1 MNEVQKALK
10 VGDKAVGILDKLLG
24 PLFTRR
30 QADANTRA
38 ALQEVLTDQVATYME
53 AHPNDPVMGE
63 AIMSCHGRFGFEN
76 IVRIARLAVPQLD
89 ENARPDLISDDWGAN
104 FRDKAHTCSDPE
116 MAELWAQLLAAEANN
131 RGSYSRKTVNVLADL
146 EPGDARLFK
155 ALCDFR
161 LIPTNWAIRI
171 NSHGEEEIHFAPIP
185 LSSNLVVLDEKH
197 PVYTSKGINF
207 GSLARLEW
215 LGLIR
220 YLASGYGEQRRS
232 NVFSCYEHGNGQ
244 LFLSYNGL
252 LPLGRAEFVPAGT
265 QLSELCTPMETPDEF
280 ADYITDFWRGQGV
293 QVVHTLRELAEVR
306 S

>member
-1 MNEVQKALK
+1 
-10 VGDKAVGILDKLLG
+10 
-24 PLFTRR
+24 
-30 QADANTRA
+30 
-38 ALQEVLTDQVATYME
+38 
-53 AHPNDPVMGE
+53 
-63 AIMSCHGRFGFEN
+63 
-76 IVRIARLAVPQLD
+76 
-89 ENARPDLISDDWGAN
+89 
-104 FRDKAHTCSDPE
+104 
-116 MAELWAQLLAAEANN
+116 MAELWAQLLAAQANN

-161 LIPTNWAIRI
+161 LIPKILSVRI
-171 NSHGEEEIHFAPIP
+171 NSHEEEENT
-185 LSSNLVVLDEKH
+185 LLVDSAVLKVGRARRKRT

-220 YLASGYGEQRRS
+220 YSASGYGEQRRS

-280 ADYITDFWRGQGV
+280 VDYITDFWRGQGV
-293 QVVHTLRELAEVR
+293 QVIHTLRELAEVR

>member
-1 MNEVQKALK
+1 MDAVQKALE

-24 PLFTRR
+24 PWFTLR

-38 ALQEVLTDQVATYME
+38 VLQEVLTDQVATHMDAY
-53 AHPNDPVMGE
+53 PNDPVMME
-63 AIMSCHGRFGFEN
+63 AIMSCHGRFGFKN
-76 IVRIARLAVPQLD
+76 IARIVQLAVPQLD
-89 ENARPDLISDDWGAN
+89 ENARPDLISEDWGAN

-116 MAELWAQLLAAEANN
+116 MAELWAQLLAAEVNN
-131 RGSYSRKTVNVLADL
+131 PGRYSRKTVNVLADL
-146 EPGDARLFK
+146 EPNDARLFK

-161 LIPTNWAIRI
+161 LIPTDFAIRTT
-171 NSHGEEEIHFAPIP
+171 SHGEEEIHFTPIP
-185 LSSNLVVLDEKH
+185 LSSKLVVLDERH
-197 PVYTSKGINF
+197 PMYTSKGIDF

-220 YLASGYGEQRRS
+220 FLASGYGEQRRG
-232 NVFSCYEHGNGQ
+232 NAFSRYDHGNGQ

-265 QLSELCTPMETPDEF
+265 QLAALCTSMETPDGF
-280 ADYITDFWRGQGV
+280 ADYITDFWRGKGV
-293 QVVHTLRELAEVR
+293 QIVHTLRELAEVR